1 MVAGQEIPQ
10 PPQFV
15 AVLVGVSHPST
26 SFDTAEQLAK
36 PDVHAAWGTT
46 HPPLL
51 QLTLAVLLMCPSTVQ
66 LLPQVPQFVGSV
78 VLLTHFDTHKSGVGL
93 TQLDAQAG
101 VPLVVEHNAV
111 GATQVLVQLPQV
123 AGLVRSVSQP
133 ASALVEQCPKP
144 DTHPAGWITHTPDTH
159 WTAGDVAPGFT
170 LVSAVQS

>member
-1 MVAGQEIPQ
+1 MHVPVAQLAVPFVIVAGQGTPQ

-36 PDVHAAWGTT
+36 PGAHAAWGTT
-46 HPPLL
+46 HPLL
-51 QLTLAVLLMCPSTVQ
+51 QLTLAVLLMWPSTVQ
-66 LLPQVPQFVGSV
+66 LLPQVTQFVGSV

-111 GATQVLVQLPQV
+111 GATQVLVQLPHV

-133 ASALVEQCPKP
+133 ASALVEQ
-144 DTHPAGWITHTPDTH
+144 
-159 WTAGDVAPGFT
+159 
-170 LVSAVQS
+170 